1 MKRSNRLWKKARII
15 INNKRIRRINIK
27 HNKTMK
33 RILLFLLALILLS
46 APQAARASI
55 AIDETN
61 FPDENFRQY
70 LLSQYYGEDGEL
82 TNLEIRAVTR
92 MYLNDMS
99 IRSLE
104 GINAFTELKELYC
117 EKNQLT
123 ELDVSGLTAL
133 EELSC
138 GNNQL
143 KSLNVSGCRSLTSL
157 SSGNNRLTKLDVS
170 KCTRLEQLG
179 CRNNQ
184 LTTLDVRKC
193 KNLFN
198 FICDGNQLTELNVS
212 GCSALEMLIC
222 QDNQLTELELP
233 GCTKLRSLLISRN
246 KLTSLDVSGAT
257 GLMYIYCDQ
266 NRLRGEG
273 MDAFVA
279 SLPNV
284 KEGELNVYEEEAG
297 DWNAIS
303 YGQVDAARAKGWT
316 VQSRFEGE
324 WLEYDGE
331 DPESVAS
338 VSSEK
343 PDGPWYDLSGRR
355 LQKAPQ
361 KGLYIQDRKIV
372 MKAGPC

>member
-1 MKRSNRLWKKARII
+1 MRRRLFSRFSRLAAVA
-15 INNKRIRRINIK
+15 
-27 HNKTMK
+27 TA
-33 RILLFLLALILLS
+33 LLMIPVTAG
-46 APQAARASI
+46 AAVV
-55 AIDETN
+55 IDETN

-117 EKNQLT
+117 EKNQIT
-123 ELDVSGLTAL
+123 ELDVSALTAL
-133 EELSC
+133 ETLSC
-138 GNNQL
+138 SNNQL
-143 KSLNVSGCRSLTSL
+143 TSLNVSGCKSLTSL

-170 KCTRLEQLG
+170 KCTRLLQLG
-179 CRNNQ
+179 CRKNQ

-193 KNLFN
+193 RNLFN
-198 FICDGNQLTELNVS
+198 FVCDGNQLTSLNVS
-212 GCSALEMLIC
+212 GCSELEMLIC

-233 GCTKLRSLLISRN
+233 GCTKLVSLLASRN

-257 GLMYIYCDQ
+257 SLMYIYCSQ

-273 MDAFVA
+273 MDALVA

-284 KEGELNVYEEEAG
+284 NKGELNVYEEEAG

-303 YGQVDAARAKGWT
+303 YDQVDAARAKGWT
-316 VQSRFEGE
+316 VQSLFEGE

-331 DPESVAS
+331 DPESVAPVLS
-338 VSSEK
+338 K
-343 PDGPWYDLSGRR
+343 KADGPWYDLNGRR
-355 LQKAPQ
+355 LQKAPE
-361 KGLYIQDRKIV
+361 KGLYIQDGKKV
-372 MKAGPC
+372 LVKGVP